1 MSRPNMRSTG
11 YEIENI
17 VSRAAIYLDDGT
29 AATSSDIDSF
39 DVYVFDL
46 SSPTDT
52 ATPVYSITGQPVGAT
67 VFPFTTAG
75 WNVDSTGYNW
85 QLVIGGT
92 VYTQVGGH
100 VYRHEIIL
108 HAASSTEGPIVM
120 THDRTVLPMS
130 SA

>member
-1 MSRPNMRSTG
+1 MSRPNIRSTG
-11 YEIENI
+11 YEIENV
-17 VSRAAIYLDDGT
+17 VSRAALYLDSGSV
-29 AATSSDIDSF
+29 ATSTDISSF

-46 SSPTDT
+46 SSPADT
-52 ATPVYSITGQPVGAT
+52 GTPVYAVTGQPVGST
-67 VFPFTTAG
+67 VFPLRTTG
-75 WNVDSTGYNW
+75 WGVDSTGYNW
-85 QLVIGGT
+85 QLVLGGT

-108 HAASSTEGPIVM
+108 HAASSTEGPIVL